1 MTYLAYDRLG
11 HGPNRVMVLHGW
23 FSDQTMLMPMRGAL
37 DENAFTYICP
47 SYRGYGGS
55 RGLTGAYD
63 MAEISSDVLALADH
77 LGWSR
82 FSLIGHSMGG
92 MAVQRILADA
102 PERVEKIIALNAVPA
117 AGVPMD
123 ENSEALF
130 TGAVTNPDNRYGI
143 IDFTTGNRL
152 PKSWIRASVDYSFKT
167 AREDAF
173 AAYLKAWTKT
183 DFHTAIIG
191 NTVPMKVIIGA
202 HDPALN
208 EEVMRSSFLQ
218 WYPHA
223 TLEIMPNAGHYPINE
238 TPLAL
243 AASIEA
249 FLQQKS

>member
-1 MTYLAYDRLG
+1 MAYLAYDRLG
-11 HGPNRVMVLHGW
+11 NGPAHVMVLHGW
-23 FSDQTMLMPMRGAL
+23 FGDQTVLKPMHGAL
-37 DENAFTYICP
+37 DKNAFTYICP

-55 RGLTGAYD
+55 HALEGAYD

-77 LGWSR
+77 LGWSS

-102 PERVEKIIALNAVPA
+102 PERVEKIIALTPVPA

-123 ENSEALF
+123 ASSEALF
-130 TGAVTNPDNRYGI
+130 SGAVTNPDNRYGI

-152 PKSWIRASVDYSFKT
+152 PPAWIRASVEHSLKT
-167 AREDAF
+167 ARQDAF
-173 AAYLKAWTKT
+173 AAYLKAWTNT
-183 DFHTAIIG
+183 DFHKEIVG
-191 NTVPMKVIIGA
+191 NPVLLKVIIGA
-202 HDPALN
+202 NDPALN
-208 EEVMRSSFLQ
+208 EGVMRSTFMQ

-223 TLEIMPNAGHYPINE
+223 TLEIMPNAGHYPIDE

-249 FLQQKS
+249 FLQRKS